1 MKIYV
6 AVTGEPLPISL
17 VVELGM
23 SMIVDASEKYGGN
36 KSQVWQGKP
45 RTRPGEVA
53 GGSAY
58 DTRAYLRRMGIK
70 ASIPVNVRNRCR
82 PRH

>member
-23 SMIVDASEKYGGN
+23 SMIVDASEK
-36 KSQVWQGKP
+36 SW
-45 RTRPGEVA
+45 RE
-53 GGSAY
+53 
-58 DTRAYLRRMGIK
+58 
-70 ASIPVNVRNRCR
+70 
-82 PRH
+82 